1 MILYDGVKDGVVM
14 KYRLLTV
21 RLLSV
26 FNQNNKIFVM
36 GISVEWEREASRGYW
51 SHPDEQDN
59 GVRASLTRA

>member
-26 FNQNNKIFVM
+26 FNQIFVM
-36 GISVEWEREASRGYW
+36 AISVEWEREASRGNW
-51 SHPDEQDN
+51 SRPDGRDN